1 MLNAELALVKTM
13 NRTPIGRFFSMGEF
27 VLAHGREFDATGNE
41 LPEGVRLGKMG
52 YCFENAAK
60 LATQQS
66 AYTYCEGY
74 AMGIIPVLHAWC
86 VDANGDVVDPTW
98 NRGPRDRIGMHYF
111 GIAFTTKYLIHHL
124 CEYEKYGLID
134 SWEHR
139 WPLLR
144 DKAENFI
151 HPKFHNTNNTH
162 EQAAINSPIHR
173 RAKTNLP
180 NRVV

>member
-27 VLAHGREFDATGNE
+27 ILAHGREFNATSNE
-41 LPEGVRLGKMG
+41 LPKGVRLGKLG
-52 YCFENAAK
+52 HCFENAAK
-60 LATQQS
+60 LAIAQG

-86 VDANGDVVDPTW
+86 IDANGDVVDPTW
-98 NRGPRDRIGMHYF
+98 NRGQRDRIGMSYF

-134 SWEHR
+134 AWEHR
-139 WPLLR
+139 WPLLH
-144 DKAENFI
+144 DKA
-151 HPKFHNTNNTH
+151 
-162 EQAAINSPIHR
+162 
-173 RAKTNLP
+173 
-180 NRVV
+180 